1 MTLHANQSL
10 QQWLFKIKIFGF
22 FFLLR
27 SLPAHQFVIGS
38 QCYSTTKNLGW
49 KKKLL
54 LPEKFIVKC
63 CERMHIYC

>member
-10 QQWLFKIKIFGF
+10 QQWLFKIKIFDF

-38 QCYSTTKNLGW
+38 QCYSTTKNLG
-49 KKKLL
+49 
-54 LPEKFIVKC
+54 
-63 CERMHIYC
+63 